1 MEMIKEAIE
10 HMCKDHKK
18 IVIGVVA
25 IIALLIII

>member
-1 MEMIKEAIE
+1 MIKEAIE
-10 HMCKDHKK
+10 HMWKDHKK